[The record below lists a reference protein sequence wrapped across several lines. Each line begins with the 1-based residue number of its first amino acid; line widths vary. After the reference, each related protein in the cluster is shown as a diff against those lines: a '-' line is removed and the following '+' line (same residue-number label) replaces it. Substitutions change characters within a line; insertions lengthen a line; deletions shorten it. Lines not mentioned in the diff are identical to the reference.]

1 MNGTGSMSSKE
12 HASDEELMRQVTGGS
27 QEAIGLL
34 HQRFARLIFA
44 LAVRTLDRA
53 AAEDIIQEVFLA
65 VWRKAAT
72 FDPARGTVRAWVLQI
87 AHFRIL
93 NELRR
98 RGRQPEIEPDPE
110 GAVLASLPARDPG
123 PAEAAWQNHRRRLV
137 ASALDELPRPQREA
151 VGLAFLE
158 DLTHEQV
165 AAALRAPLGTTK
177 TRIRTGLQKLR
188 GRLGP
193 AGGAALT
200 AFVLLLSLGLAY
212 RSERLT
218 RARDERA
225 LALVTAS
232 DLVNLRLAPQP
243 GLPADMHARYRGRPG
258 VGMAVVTC
266 SSFPPAPAGET
277 YRVWVRH
284 GSTWIA
290 LGDVVPDADGSARLV
305 VEDPAL
311 AAVPDAVEVRVEPRA
326 GSAERGG
333 RLVVAW
339 AP

>member
-1 MNGTGSMSSKE
+1 MNGYGSMSSKE

-34 HQRFARLIFA
+34 HQRFARLIFG

-53 AAEDIIQEVFLA
+53 AAEDIVQEVFLA

-110 GAVLASLPARDPG
+110 GAVLASLPAQDPG
-123 PAEAAWQNHRRRLV
+123 PPEAAWRNHRRRLV

-165 AAALRAPLGTTK
+165 AAELRAPLGTTK
-177 TRIRTGLQKLR
+177 TRIRAGLQKLR
-188 GRLGP
+188 GLLGP
-193 AGGAALT
+193 VGAALT
-200 AFVLLLSLGLAY
+200 AFVLLVSLGLAY

-225 LALVTAS
+225 LTLVTAS
-232 DLVNLRLAPQP
+232 DAVNLRLAPVP
-243 GLPADMHARYRGRPG
+243 GMPADMHARYRGRPG
-258 VGMAVVTC
+258 VGLAVVTF
-266 SSFPPAPAGET
+266 SSFPPAPSGET
-277 YRVWVRH
+277 YRAWVRH
-284 GSTWIA
+284 GSTWTA
-290 LGDVVPDADGSARLV
+290 LGAAVPDADGSARLV

-311 AAVPDAVEVRVEPRA
+311 VAPPDALEVTLEPRA
-326 GSAERGG
+326 GSAVPGG
-333 RLVVAW
+333 RLVVGW
-339 AP
+339 TP